1 MTSLALLSS
10 RSGGRLGVCRSP
22 VHHMAPEPSRTL
34 VAPEPAMVRLVMPG
48 AAEKKGEPSPH
59 LEPALTLAFGSCP
72 PAPEVVNQEI
82 RGPQRRENRGLG
94 GMVAA

>member
-22 VHHMAPEPSRTL
+22 VHPMAPEPSKAL
-34 VAPEPAMVRLVMPG
+34 VGPDPAIVRLVMPG

-72 PAPEVVNQEI
+72 
-82 RGPQRRENRGLG
+82 RGPQRRETRGLG